1 MNAALTADLV
11 ESTTSGVLAG
21 EVEEVGDVERGSS
34 GVLAEEPFQHV
45 KESWDCSQVE
55 NEPEERSAMDWLMND
70 EIMRRWSEVSKDEE
84 ETTVKRCE
92 SGKLQVEKV
101 QRAPELVVA
110 RT

>member
-1 MNAALTADLV
+1 MAGRSKAEGGKQESNEEDEGRRVGKDVMNAALTADLV

-70 EIMRRWSEVSKDEE
+70 EIMRRW
-84 ETTVKRCE
+84 
-92 SGKLQVEKV
+92 
-101 QRAPELVVA
+101 
-110 RT
+110 